1 VAFLRTSDFSVAHLA
16 VASGSG
22 DYSGA
27 VPPGSYYLYTVDPT
41 GRHRAG
47 FHGAPAIVNATQG
60 NTIDVDPA
68 MAALRGSIIGSITE
82 DGTGSPVL
90 GGWAVAASKATGAP
104 LAGALVDGNGH
115 FHIDGLRP
123 GNDFVIYVDRTG
135 AHVSEYYSDTHDAN
149 AAAPIVVTAAGT
161 ATANGSLASQ
171 STTPGSA
178 QLTGTVTEDGS
189 GAPLGGVVVGALRAS
204 DYSFRKA
211 EVTDGSGRYA
221 LSVPPGDYKM
231 VFFDRTGDH
240 NMEWYSNQPFDG
252 LANAASVS
260 APNLTDVGLGLAT
273 GRLSGTVTHAAGG
286 SPSSGAMVV
295 AIDSNGGIAG
305 GTLTAADG
313 TFTVGGLIPGTYRA
327 TILDPNGGGTQEYWD
342 NSPTYNGSTPF
353 TITAGATVTIT
364 AALTYP

>member
-1 VAFLRTSDFSVAHLA
+1 MAFLRTSDFSVAHLA

-161 ATANGSLASQ
+161 ATAASRPSSDKCSNRSCTKQQSKLAS
-171 STTPGSA
+171 
-178 QLTGTVTEDGS
+178 
-189 GAPLGGVVVGALRAS
+189 GASMANTLPTSKRVCGNRA
-204 DYSFRKA
+204 RA
-211 EVTDGSGRYA
+211 
-221 LSVPPGDYKM
+221 
-231 VFFDRTGDH
+231 
-240 NMEWYSNQPFDG
+240 
-252 LANAASVS
+252 
-260 APNLTDVGLGLAT
+260 LAT
-273 GRLSGTVTHAAGG
+273 LASHKSKPV
-286 SPSSGAMVV
+286 
-295 AIDSNGGIAG
+295 
-305 GTLTAADG
+305 
-313 TFTVGGLIPGTYRA
+313 
-327 TILDPNGGGTQEYWD
+327 
-342 NSPTYNGSTPF
+342 
-353 TITAGATVTIT
+353 
-364 AALTYP
+364 